1 MTEDLA
7 VVLVTFIVL
16 GIPILGLTAR
26 FALKP
31 IVESI
36 VRLREAF
43 NQDALSSGVSPEEVV
58 RLEQEIGELRE
69 QVHRLTEAAEF
80 DRKLLGSDDA

>member
-1 MTEDLA
+1 MDSEIAA
-7 VVLVTFIVL
+7 VIVTIIVL
-16 GIPILGLTAR
+16 GIPIMGLTAR

-43 NQDALSSGVSPEEVV
+43 ANDAVV
-58 RLEQEIGELRE
+58 PGPNAEDVQRLEQEIGELRD
-69 QVHRLTEAAEF
+69 QVQRLTEAAEF
-80 DRKLLGSDDA
+80 DRKLLNPSDN